1 MISCSQRKATGPI
14 LWGLAL
20 LLFVLLAGCEREPQ
34 SYRLEGPIFGTGF
47 HITFYG
53 DYDDGQLSA
62 IENAV
67 KAALDK
73 VDRQMST
80 YKPNSELSR
89 FNRAPVGQP
98 FELSPETAEVVKEA
112 IRIGDMSNG
121 AFDVTIGA
129 AVNLWGFGP
138 DKHPD
143 RVPSDSQVAE
153 ALQKVDYRA
162 LELDGTTL
170 TKTKPVYVDLSGI
183 AKGYG
188 VDQAA
193 RALDEQG
200 VTRYLVEVGGE
211 IRTKG
216 DKPDGEP
223 WRIAVEKP
231 VSNERAVQR
240 IIELDDSAV
249 ATSGDYRN
257 YFEENGK
264 RYSHTIDPR
273 TGRPITHHLVSVTVI
288 TSDCMTADALATAID
303 VLGPEAGY
311 EMAEREE
318 LAVYLVVK
326 TPDGFETR
334 VSEAFRHYLQ
344 DTDEE
349 DQS

>member
-1 MISCSQRKATGPI
+1 MIERLERRVTGPI
-14 LWGLAL
+14 LLGLAL

-47 HITFYG
+47 HVTFYG
-53 DYDDGQLSA
+53 DYDDAQLA
-62 IENAV
+62 KIESSV
-67 KAALDK
+67 KDALHR
-73 VDRQMST
+73 VDHLMST
-80 YKPNSELSR
+80 YKADSELSR
-89 FNRAPVGQP
+89 FNQWPVGQP
-98 FELSPETAEVVKEA
+98 FELSPQTAEVVREA

-121 AFDVTIGA
+121 AFDVTVGA

-143 RVPSDSQVAE
+143 RVPSDDQIVQSLE
-153 ALQKVDYRA
+153 SVDYRA
-162 LELDGTTL
+162 LKLDGDTL
-170 TKTKPVYVDLSGI
+170 TKIKPVYVDLSGI

-188 VDQAA
+188 VDAVA
-193 RALDEQG
+193 RSLDDLG
-200 VTRYLVEVGGE
+200 VDRYLVEVGGE
-211 IRTKG
+211 IRTRG
-216 DKPDGEP
+216 DKPGDQP

-231 VSNERAVQR
+231 VSNERSVQR

-257 YFEENGK
+257 YFESDGK

-288 TSDCMTADALATAID
+288 TDDCMSADALATAID
-303 VLGPEAGY
+303 VLGPDAGFA
-311 EMAEREE
+311 MAEREK

-326 TPDGFETR
+326 TDDGFETR
-334 VSEAFRHYLQ
+334 VSTAFRAYLK
-344 DTDEE
+344 DSNEE